1 MDLLK
6 CQGLNIAQIFDKI
19 VYSLWCFELFV
30 SRGLK
35 NFFIWILFLAVIS
48 LVQ

>member
-1 MDLLK
+1 MDLPK

-19 VYSLWCFELFV
+19 VYLLWSFELFA